1 MVLMCTIRAARTDNP
16 EIPGKMGCMSDA
28 RTPRTARYV
37 ASGSWPDAVL
47 RDDAPPH
54 VERVQATCR
63 SLRDHLNASGESA
76 RSVAA
81 RANVAHTT
89 VTRVLRGETWCD
101 VATLAALE
109 DALDADVWV
118 TRGSGGFGHGGTQK

>member
-1 MVLMCTIRAARTDNP
+1 MVLMCTIREVRTDNP
-16 EIPGKMGCMSDA
+16 EIPGKMGRMSTA
-28 RTPRTARYV
+28 RTPRTAPFI
-37 ASGSWPDAVL
+37 ASGIWPDAVL
-47 RDDAPPH
+47 RDDAPRH

-63 SLRDHLNASGESA
+63 SLRDHLNASGESV

-81 RANVAHTT
+81 RAEVAHTT

-109 DALDADVWV
+109 DALGKDVWV
-118 TRGSGGFGHGGTQK
+118 ARGSGAFGHGGTQE